1 MNVRVRQKY
10 LCVCVC
16 ERERER
22 ERETERETETEKEC
36 EMVDKILTM
45 GERCGSMRGCKQQC
59 ETKGLI

>member
-1 MNVRVRQKY
+1 MIVSGRKKY

>member
-1 MNVRVRQKY
+1 MNVRGRKKY